1 MASRNRR
8 LVARI
13 EKTVVRELDLSGIN
27 SPYAILIQ
35 AGSGKTVGDLNGE
48 QSDVSGLLTKM
59 MTCVVAIEELGDLD
73 QEITLT
79 QEMFAGLI

>member
-1 MASRNRR
+1 MQ
-8 LVARI
+8 
-13 EKTVVRELDLSGIN
+13 EFQKPVVRQLDLSGIS

-48 QSDVSGLLTKM
+48 EQMYPASLTKM
-59 MTCVVAIEELGDLD
+59 MTAIVAIEELKDLD

-79 QEMFAGLI
+79 QEMFAGLHQILKYET